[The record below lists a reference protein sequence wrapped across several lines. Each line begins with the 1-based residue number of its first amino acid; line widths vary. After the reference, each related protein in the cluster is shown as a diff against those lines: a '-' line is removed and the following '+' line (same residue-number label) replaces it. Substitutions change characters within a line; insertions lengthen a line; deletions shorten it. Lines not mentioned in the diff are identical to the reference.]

1 MAIMWHRNLSQ
12 RKTSKSRTSQDGKFA
27 LFNCE
32 SGMVCSL
39 SSSRLWSKLT
49 YAIDLKDM
57 EAATEAKSAVEDA
70 QREMRRK
77 MEESGQKHAPRFFQL
92 HDGRWEPKFT

>member
-1 MAIMWHRNLSQ
+1 
-12 RKTSKSRTSQDGKFA
+12 
-27 LFNCE
+27 
-32 SGMVCSL
+32 MVYL
-39 SSSRLWSKLT
+39 LLPYRLWSKLT

-77 MEESGQKHAPRFFQL
+77 MEESGQKHVPRFFQL
-92 HDGRWEPKFT
+92 HDGRWEPNFT

>member
-1 MAIMWHRNLSQ
+1 M
-12 RKTSKSRTSQDGKFA
+12 SQDGNDA
-27 LFNCE
+27 SSHTARGWCTY
-32 SGMVCSL
+32 SL
-39 SSSRLWSKLT
+39 PSYRLWSKLT

-92 HDGRWEPKFT
+92 HDGRWQPKFT